1 MIPLPVIFAAV
12 AAVAGFTCAWTYQEA
27 RYGKQIQTIENTYLK
42 RDFRALENAHADTL
56 RLQALKDAAL
66 KNASAR
72 HAAMARA
79 AADSR
84 VALVRVQDNATAAMR
99 VINYSH
105 GAAIAV
111 GTAYRDVYTECSKLL
126 VEVGQ
131 ASDGHASDV
140 RTLIESWPVR

>member
-1 MIPLPVIFAAV
+1 MIPVQLI
-12 AAVAGFTCAWTYQEA
+12 VAGVIAVTGFGAGWTSQGWRA
-27 RYGKQIQTIENTYLK
+27 DAAISKVQADYLK